1 MPAQLPS
8 CGGANG
14 DFTLVFAFANTFRR
28 RPCASVTSGT
38 GSVVSSNIDSNGA
51 HNYIVKVSRVTN
63 AQLTSVKLNNV
74 ADSAG
79 KVSTAVS
86 ASMGVLIGD
95 INANRVVSNTDV
107 AAVKAQVAAPVDS
120 SNFRNDVNAN
130 GVISNTDVS
139 VTKAQVG
146 TTLP

>member
-1 MPAQLPS
+1 M
-8 CGGANG
+8 NG
-14 DFTLVFAFANTFRR
+14 
-28 RPCASVTSGT
+28 
-38 GSVVSSNIDSNGA
+38 SNIDPNDA
-51 HNYIVKVSRVTN
+51 HKYLVNLTGVTN
-63 AQLTSVKLNNV
+63 AQTITVSLTNV
-74 ADSAG
+74 HDAAG
-79 KVSTAVS
+79 NFSDALS
-86 ASMGVLIGD
+86 ASMGVLLGD
-95 INANRVVSNTDV
+95 TTANGVVSNTDV